1 MLSALY
7 YEKEG
12 VMLKQRVPFVLCLSL
27 LLVLSGF
34 APSVHSQDEPITLLL
49 WDTYDENNTDKAGIV
64 EAIIARFEEDHP
76 NVDIVREVQSF
87 DNMKPLINTA
97 LASGT
102 GPDIVLYGTGAGF
115 MGPLVD
121 ANLLLPLDD
130 YVEQYG
136 WRDRIY
142 PWTWDSATFN
152 GQVFAIGHELEMIGV
167 YYNKDI
173 FAELGLEV
181 PTTYE
186 EFLAVCEAVKEA
198 GYIPLA
204 FANQPGW
211 PAYHLFS
218 SFTNVL
224 EGKEGMDELFAG
236 ERPWTDEAVVQAIQM
251 AFVDL
256 NDAEYFIPSPNAI
269 TYEEGN
275 VLFYTGVAAMHH
287 TGMWLYGEIITNS
300 DFEVGFFALPAI
312 GDMPSLPPGGMG
324 SGLMLSAATEHPDEA
339 AAFMDLF
346 FSEEFAQ
353 LWYEEGN
360 TIPPLDVDPA
370 QFDLEP
376 LFLSFAQTIRESST
390 GGGGLGYNI
399 DVLTPPDF
407 NTVMNEGFQAVLN
420 GDRTPAEQAEA
431 LQAAWDAFYTE

>member
-1 MLSALY
+1 MA
-7 YEKEG
+7 
-12 VMLKQRVPFVLCLSL
+12 
-27 LLVLSGF
+27 GF
-34 APSVHSQDEPITLLL
+34 APSAYSQDEKITLLY
-49 WDTYDENNTDKAGIV
+49 WDTYDESNADKAAIV
-64 EAIIARFEEDHP
+64 ETIIARFEADHP

-102 GPDIVLYGTGAGF
+102 GPDIVLYATGAGF

-121 ANLLLPLDD
+121 AELLLPLDD

-142 PWTWDSATFN
+142 PWTWESATFN
-152 GQVFAIGHELEMIGV
+152 DHVYAIGHELEMIGV

-181 PTTYE
+181 PTTYD
-186 EFLAVCEAVKEA
+186 EFLAACEAAKGA

-211 PAYHLFS
+211 PAYHMFS

-224 EGKEGMDELFAG
+224 EGKEGMDALFAG
-236 ERPWTDEAVVQAIQM
+236 ERSWTDEAVVQAIQM

-256 NDAEYFIPSPNAI
+256 NEAGYFIPSPNAI
-269 TYEEGN
+269 SYEEGN
-275 VLFYTGVAAMHH
+275 ILFYTGQAAMHH
-287 TGMWLYGEIITNS
+287 TGMWLYGDIVANS
-300 DFEVGFFALPAI
+300 EFEVGFFALPAI
-312 GDMPSLPPGGMG
+312 GDHPALPPGGMG
-324 SGLMLSAATEHPDEA
+324 SGVMISSATEHPDEA

-353 LWYEEGN
+353 SWYEDGN

-390 GGGGLGYNI
+390 GGSGLGYNI

-407 NTVMNEGFQAVLN
+407 NTVMNEGFQAVIN
-420 GDRTPAEQAEA
+420 GDRTPEEQAEA
-431 LQAAWDAFYTE
+431 LQEAWDAYYNQ